1 MFVEPQAAPYREAAQ
16 VNDRNIGLSLTG
28 NDVPLESFIG
38 AAEKLAGLLSELE
51 LSLFGARHL
60 DWYVADLRM
69 GSANLAMR
77 PKSAGREGSDFG
89 NAIISAAL
97 SGLETIEREA
107 LRPEHFTDDALRRA
121 KALVGSV
128 DHEASRLIIFGDGGS
143 MPTKQ
148 APLTARLAVH
158 VDQLIGP
165 ASVAVGSIEGAM
177 EALSIHKGEEF
188 AVYDTISDRR
198 IRCLCDREMLNQV
211 MAYLGSRMS
220 VSGEVRF
227 NVQGE
232 PVSVKVASFL
242 PLGREPL
249 PRAEDLRGLFSDDRI
264 DVDEWSRYV
273 RKQ

>member
-1 MFVEPQAAPYREAAQ
+1 MS
-16 VNDRNIGLSLTG
+16 DRSIGLSFTG
-28 NDVPLESFIG
+28 NDVPLRSFIG

-51 LSLFGARHL
+51 FSLSGARHL
-60 DWYVADLRM
+60 DWYVVDLHM

-77 PKSAGREGSDFG
+77 PKSASREGSGFG
-89 NAIISAAL
+89 STIISAAL
-97 SGLETIEREA
+97 SGLETIEQEA

-121 KALVGSV
+121 KALAGSV
-128 DHEASRLIIFGDGGS
+128 DHEASGLTIFGDGGP
-143 MPTKQ
+143 MPMQ
-148 APLTARLAVH
+148 QVPVTARLAVH

-188 AVYDTISDRR
+188 AVYDTITDRR

-211 MAYLGSRMS
+211 MAYLGGRMS

-249 PRAEDLRGLFSDDRI
+249 PQAEDVRGLFSIDKM